1 MNLTSRMTALLGEMR
16 RQRNGAVADSMGYR
30 GRTYGLNYGVSLPTV
45 RELARAEGR
54 DDEYAR
60 LLWRQDVREL
70 RLAALHV
77 ADPACLT
84 AERAAEWAAGIDT
97 SELAEEAAFALLS
110 QTEALPALFG
120 AWTAEGSAPLLGYA
134 ALLAAARRPDPKW
147 CGEAARVLGR
157 AEAEGPEPGLLKL
170 LVQGAA
176 ALSAAVGAL
185 DGTSRDGELRAARE
199 LGTPAGEAL
208 REELAWRL

>member
-1 MNLTSRMTALLGEMR
+1 MTALLGELR
-16 RQRNGAVADSMGYR
+16 RQRNGAVADSMGYY

-45 RELARAEGR
+45 RELARAEAR

-77 ADPACLT
+77 AEPACLT

-110 QTEALPALFG
+110 RAEALPALFA
-120 AWTAEGSAPLLGYA
+120 AWTAEGAAPLLGYA

-157 AEAEGPEPGLLKL
+157 AEAEGAESALLR
-170 LVQGAA
+170 LVIRGAA
-176 ALSAAVGAL
+176 ALSEAVGAL
-185 DGTSRDGELRAARE
+185 DGASRERELRAADE
-199 LGTPAGEAL
+199 LKTPAGEAL